1 MARGESATEEGAA
14 PLSGPARQRCSLR
27 GSNGLQRQGLNI
39 EMGARGERPARQ
51 ADNQGPTLYL
61 PGFLHG
67 ETASAICRAT
77 LDRAPART
85 EIS

>member
-1 MARGESATEEGAA
+1 MAREESATEEGAA
-14 PLSGPARQRCSLR
+14 PGENSARRRWSLR
-27 GSNGLQRQGLNI
+27 GSNGLQRQGVEF